1 MLRFK
6 TIIGYFKSIACS
18 SVHFLSR
25 KQTMNVKN
33 CSGHDQV
40 NKFFGNKMVVKCKIV
55 ARSGSL

>member
-33 CSGHDQV
+33 YSGHDQV
-40 NKFFGNKMVVKCKIV
+40 SIFVNKMVVRCKIV
-55 ARSGSL
+55 VMSGSL